1 MVNWP
6 LSALRRLCGFF
17 DSRGSSRADPGGT
30 VPRSQAL
37 GHMTTLDPK
46 IATAIRSRMQGIR
59 EWMAD
64 EAPYVTADQRH
75 LDANTP
81 ERAYW
86 HYGYQAA
93 LGDVLRLIES
103 HTSEAHHTPRP
114 DTSS

>member
-1 MVNWP
+1 
-6 LSALRRLCGFF
+6 
-17 DSRGSSRADPGGT
+17 
-30 VPRSQAL
+30 
-37 GHMTTLDPK
+37 MTEREEN
-46 IATAIRSRMQGIR
+46 IASAIRTRLRGIR
-59 EWMAD
+59 EWMAE

-93 LGDVLRLIES
+93 LSDVLAMVEGRSNQERRS
-103 HTSEAHHTPRP
+103 HSP

>member
-1 MVNWP
+1 MAEVDQETI
-6 LSALRRLCGFF
+6 S
-17 DSRGSSRADPGGT
+17 
-30 VPRSQAL
+30 
-37 GHMTTLDPK
+37 
-46 IATAIRSRMQGIR
+46 AIRARMDGIR

-93 LGDVLRLIES
+93 LSDVLALIER
-103 HTSEAHHTPRP
+103 HTTGGHHNQKP
-114 DTSS
+114 DKLS

>member
-1 MVNWP
+1 MAVNP
-6 LSALRRLCGFF
+6 ER
-17 DSRGSSRADPGGT
+17 DPEII
-30 VPRSQAL
+30 S
-37 GHMTTLDPK
+37 
-46 IATAIRSRMQGIR
+46 AIRTRMQGIR

-93 LGDVLRLIES
+93 LSDILALIERRS
-103 HTSEAHHTPRP
+103 NQEHRNHRP
-114 DTSS
+114 DNST